1 MDDVVVGAVDGSF
14 VEDAVSF
21 LVVVVGCTG
30 TAISVV
36 VVVLVVFVVVFVV
49 WTRMKSYAVH
59 PGIIVGATIDGLRSV
74 CV

>member
-36 VVVLVVFVVVFVV
+36 VVFVVVFVV

-59 PGIIVGATIDGLRSV
+59 PGIIVGATTDGLRSV
-74 CV
+74 SV

>member
-36 VVVLVVFVVVFVV
+36 VVVFVVVFVV

-59 PGIIVGATIDGLRSV
+59 PGIIVGATTDGLRSV
-74 CV
+74 SV